1 MFGRDVDRALNFVAL
16 GLGLAQKHDVEPI
29 IAHDPEFVEAQ
40 TVMVT
45 RALENATKL
54 LTFEFIGIKPTYYR
68 AGATSFVF
76 GDQKYYLEE
85 PFTPPAG
92 VTKVIVGTDD
102 CDVWFRYDAG
112 GSQEV
117 FVSAYTA
124 RV

>member
-1 MFGRDVDRALNFVAL
+1 MLT
-16 GLGLAQKHDVEPI
+16 KPI
-29 IAHDPEFVEAQ
+29 IAHDPEFAEAQ

-45 RALENATKL
+45 RALTNATARLPYKF
-54 LTFEFIGIKPTYYR
+54 TGIKPTYYR

-92 VTKVIVGTDD
+92 VTKVFVGTDD

-112 GSQEV
+112 RSQEV
-117 FVSAYTA
+117 FVSAYTT

>member
-1 MFGRDVDRALNFVAL
+1 M
-16 GLGLAQKHDVEPI
+16 
-29 IAHDPEFVEAQ
+29 
-40 TVMVT
+40 
-45 RALENATKL
+45 
-54 LTFEFIGIKPTYYR
+54 
-68 AGATSFVF
+68 F

-92 VTKVIVGTDD
+92 VTKVFVGTDD